1 MEKLFAVI
9 LVICMMLMAVAGMAE
24 ETQNPSAADAQKLD
38 ATYNPGAERHQSGG
52 LRESAE
58 IPEHRFCLLR
68 PADQPRNVR

>member
-38 ATYNPGAERHQSGG
+38 AT
-52 LRESAE
+52 
-58 IPEHRFCLLR
+58 IPWR
-68 PADQPRNVR
+68 